1 MNLKFVLSNFT
12 AFCALFLCVFTVNL
26 HSQTVNAEKTAS
38 VKGYVTDKEAEAA
51 GLTRKRTI
59 ETESGKIINKLK
71 PTESELLDFEKMT
84 FALVNQKRAEN
95 GLAPLTWSD
104 EVAKLAKMHSEN
116 MVKFNF
122 FNHKDADGKMVDERA
137 DSLGIKKW
145 TVIGENIA
153 YNRGYKNPLET
164 AVDKWLLSPT
174 HRQNILDGRWKEA
187 AIGIAVAADGT
198 YYFTQVFLKR
208 R

>member
-1 MNLKFVLSNFT
+1 MNLKSFLSIT
-12 AFCALFLCVFTVNL
+12 AVFSALLLCVFTVNL
-26 HSQTVNAEKTAS
+26 YSQTAAAEKTGS
-38 VKGYVTDKEAEAA
+38 VAGYISDKEAEAA
-51 GLTRKRTI
+51 GITRKRTI
-59 ETESGKIINKLK
+59 ENESAKVTNKLK
-71 PTESELLDFEKMT
+71 PTESEVLDFEKLT

-104 EVAKLAKMHSEN
+104 EVARIAKLHSEN

-122 FNHKDADGKMVDERA
+122 FGHKDAEGKSVDDRA
-137 DSLGIKKW
+137 DTLGIKRW
-145 TVIGENIA
+145 TLIGENIA

-164 AVDKWLLSPT
+164 AVEKWLLSPT
-174 HRQNILDGRWKEA
+174 HRQNILDERWKEA
-187 AIGIAVAADGT
+187 AIGIAVTADGT